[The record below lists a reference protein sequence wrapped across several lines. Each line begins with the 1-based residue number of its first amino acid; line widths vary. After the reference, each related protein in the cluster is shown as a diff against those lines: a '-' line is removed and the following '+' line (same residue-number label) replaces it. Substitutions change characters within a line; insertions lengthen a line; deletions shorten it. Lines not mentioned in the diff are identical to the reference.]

1 MRGAVTALEREI
13 NDAAAQWREHP
24 ARELFFQLRRL
35 RKKLSELR
43 GMPFSRATPPRHWM
57 TSDERMLLKLH
68 AEGATDTEIGRA
80 LKRDR
85 HVIHRRRQML
95 GLAQNRHKRA
105 S

>member
-1 MRGAVTALEREI
+1 MHGAVTALEREI
-13 NDAAAQWREHP
+13 DDLAAQWREHP

-35 RKKLSELR
+35 RKRLSEMR
-43 GMPFSRATPPRHWM
+43 GMPFSRAMPPRHWM
-57 TSDERMLLKLH
+57 TSDERTLLKLH

-95 GLAQNRHKRA
+95 GLVPNRHRGT

>member
-35 RKKLSELR
+35 RKRLSELR
-43 GMPFSRATPPRHWM
+43 RVSFPRAMPSRHWM
-57 TSDERMLLKLH
+57 TSDERTLLKLH

-80 LKRDR
+80 LKRDL
-85 HVIHRRRQML
+85 HVIQRHRQML
-95 GLAQNRHKRA
+95 GLAPNRHKRA